1 MSTPD
6 DLTIRPVRDADRDA
20 LWPILRDVIRP
31 GDTYAIDPDI
41 SRDDLLTL
49 WCDGPAACHVAEMGG
64 RILGTYYIKTNQQ
77 GGGAHVCNC
86 GYITAP
92 EARGRG
98 LARAMCEHSQD
109 AARDLGYEAMQFNFV
124 VASNVGAIAL
134 WTKLGFE
141 TVGRLPRAF
150 RHPEQGLVDALVM
163 FKWLEDGQNVQ
174 SG

>member
-1 MSTPD
+1 MSTRD
-6 DLTIRPVRDADRDA
+6 DLTIRPVRDDNRDA

-31 GDTYAIDPDI
+31 GDTYAIDPGI
-41 SRDDLLTL
+41 SREDILHLR
-49 WCDGPAACHVAEMGG
+49 CDMPAASYVAERDGE
-64 RILGTYYIKTNQQ
+64 ILGTYYIKTNQQ

-92 EARGRG
+92 AAQGQG
-98 LARAMCEHSQD
+98 IARAMCVHSQT

-134 WTKLGFE
+134 WIKLGFE

-163 FKWLEDGQNVQ
+163 FKWLGD
-174 SG
+174 

>member
-1 MSTPD
+1 MSTRD
-6 DLTIRPVRDADRDA
+6 ALILRPVRDADRDA

-41 SRDDLLTL
+41 SREDMLHL
-49 WCDGPAACHVAEMGG
+49 WCDMPAASYVAERDGD
-64 RILGTYYIKTNQQ
+64 ILGTYYIKTNQQ

-92 EARGRG
+92 AAQGQG
-98 LARAMCEHSQD
+98 IARAMCVHSQD

-124 VASNVGAIAL
+124 VASNVWAIAL

-141 TVGRLPRAF
+141 TVGRLPSAF

-163 FKWLEDGQNVQ
+163 YKTL
-174 SG
+174 

>member
-1 MSTPD
+1 MRD
-6 DLTIRPVRDADRDA
+6 DLIIRPVREDDHAA

-41 SRDDLLTL
+41 SREELLTL
-49 WCDGPAACHVAEMGG
+49 WCEAPAASYVAERNGE
-64 RILGTYYIKTNQQ
+64 ILGTYYIKTNQQ
-77 GGGAHVCNC
+77 GGGSHVCNC

-92 EARGRG
+92 AAQGQG
-98 LARAMCEHSQD
+98 IARAMCVHSQT
-109 AARDLGYEAMQFNFV
+109 AARDLGYKAMQFNFV
-124 VASNVGAIAL
+124 VASNMGAIAL

-163 FKWLEDGQNVQ
+163 FKAL
-174 SG
+174 